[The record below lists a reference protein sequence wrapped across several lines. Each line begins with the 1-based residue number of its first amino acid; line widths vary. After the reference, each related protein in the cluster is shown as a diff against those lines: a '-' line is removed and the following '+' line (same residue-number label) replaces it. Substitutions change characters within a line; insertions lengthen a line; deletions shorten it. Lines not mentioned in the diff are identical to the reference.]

1 MAMTDV
7 IRTPRLELRLVPL
20 PALEALIDRDA
31 ERAGAA
37 MGLTLPPHFLDHP
50 GPWRFRRRQITED
63 PATAPWLVRL
73 IVRRDDRAALG
84 HAGLHGPPEDGFVE
98 AGYTV
103 FPAYRR
109 RGYAREAT
117 AGLFTW
123 AAGDER
129 VERFRLSIS
138 PDNVASLGLAASM
151 GFVQVGDQWDD
162 EDGLEL
168 VLERPAAALVEIE
181 VG

>member
-1 MAMTDV
+1 MADV

-20 PALEALIDRDA
+20 AALEALIDRDA
-31 ERAGAA
+31 ARAGEA
-37 MGLTLPPHFLDHP
+37 MGLTLPRDFLDHP
-50 GPWRFRRRQITED
+50 GPWRFRQRQITEN
-63 PATAPWLVRL
+63 ASSAPWLVRL
-73 IVRRDDRAALG
+73 AVRRDDDAVVG

-103 FPAYRR
+103 FPAHRR
-109 RGYAREAT
+109 SGYAREAA

-123 AAGDER
+123 AARDDR

-138 PDNVASLGLAASM
+138 PDNAASLGLAASL
-151 GFVQVGDQWDD
+151 GFVQVGEQWDE

-168 VLERPAAALVEIE
+168 VLERPAAQLIPIE
-181 VG
+181 VA